1 MRIEEITETK
11 EVIVKKLY
19 IANDGTVFNNE
30 EECKKHEKTSELMS
44 EYNKLVKGNISE
56 FDLFFENGDV
66 DYSYDIV
73 EVKKENDIEI
83 VNKVLNNIEKNEK
96 QIKEPG
102 MYLIGHDC
110 DDNIYGYWTTLGEIL
125 NSIATAYNKTLIAG
139 KEK

>member
-1 MRIEEITETK
+1 MRVEEITETK
-11 EVIVKKLY
+11 EVVVKKLY

-30 EECKKHEKTSELMS
+30 EDCKKHEKTTELMS

-73 EVKKENDIEI
+73 EVKKENNIEI

>member
-1 MRIEEITETK
+1 MRVEEITETK
-11 EVIVKKLY
+11 EVVVKKLY

-30 EECKKHEKTSELMS
+30 EDCKKHEKTTELMS

-73 EVKKENDIEI
+73 EVKNENDIEI

-96 QIKEPG
+96 QIKEPC

>member
-1 MRIEEITETK
+1 MRVEEITETK
-11 EVIVKKLY
+11 EVVVKKLY

-30 EECKKHEKTSELMS
+30 EDCKKHEKTTELMS
-44 EYNKLVKGNISE
+44 DYNKLVKGNVNE
-56 FDLFFENGDV
+56 FDLFFEAGNV

-73 EVKKENDIEI
+73 EVKNENDIEI

>member
-19 IANDGTVFNNE
+19 ITNDGTVFNNE

>member
-11 EVIVKKLY
+11 EVVVKKLY

-30 EECKKHEKTSELMS
+30 EDCKKHEKTTELMS
-44 EYNKLVKGNISE
+44 EYNKLVKGNVNE
-56 FDLFFENGDV
+56 FDLFFEVGNV

-73 EVKKENDIEI
+73 EVKNENDIKT
-83 VNKVLNNIEKNEK
+83 VNNILTNIQKNAK
-96 QIKEPG
+96 RIVRPG

>member
-1 MRIEEITETK
+1 MRIEKITETK
-11 EVIVKKLY
+11 EVVVKKLY

-30 EECKKHEKTSELMS
+30 EDCKKHEKTTELMS

>member
-1 MRIEEITETK
+1 MRVEEITETK
-11 EVIVKKLY
+11 EVVVKKLY

-30 EECKKHEKTSELMS
+30 EDCKKHEKTTELMS

-96 QIKEPG
+96 QIKEPC

>member
-1 MRIEEITETK
+1 MRVEEITETK
-11 EVIVKKLY
+11 EVVVKKLY

-30 EECKKHEKTSELMS
+30 EDCKKHEKTTELIS

-125 NSIATAYNKTLIAG
+125 SSIATAYNNVLIAG
-139 KEK
+139 KEN

>member
-1 MRIEEITETK
+1 MRVEEITETK
-11 EVIVKKLY
+11 EVVVKKLY

-30 EECKKHEKTSELMS
+30 EDCKKHEKTTELMS

>member
-1 MRIEEITETK
+1 MRVEKITETK
-11 EVIVKKLY
+11 EVVVKKLY

-30 EECKKHEKTSELMS
+30 EDCKKHERTAELMS

-139 KEK
+139 KGK

>member
-1 MRIEEITETK
+1 MRVEEITETK
-11 EVIVKKLY
+11 EVVVKKLY

-30 EECKKHEKTSELMS
+30 EGCKKHEKTTELMS

>member
-1 MRIEEITETK
+1 M
-11 EVIVKKLY
+11 
-19 IANDGTVFNNE
+19 
-30 EECKKHEKTSELMS
+30 
-44 EYNKLVKGNISE
+44 
-56 FDLFFENGDV
+56 
-66 DYSYDIV
+66 YSYDIV
-73 EVKKENDIEI
+73 EVKNENDIEI

>member
-1 MRIEEITETK
+1 MRTNEVKETREVVVRIE
-11 EVIVKKLY
+11 Y
-19 IANDGTVFNNE
+19 IAEDGTVFNNE
-30 EECKKHEKTSELMS
+30 EDCKKHERTAELMS
-44 EYNKLVKGNISE
+44 EYNKLVKGNVNE
-56 FDLFFENGDV
+56 FELFFENGDV

-73 EVKKENDIEI
+73 EVKKENDIDI

-102 MYLIGHDC
+102 MYLVGHDC

-125 NSIATAYNKTLIAG
+125 SSIATAYNKVLIAG